1 MLRDLDRENAI
12 KEWAIVINGET
23 QKTDLNYRK
32 AIIGQ
37 YGADVNAYGD
47 GEELAVKLYF

>member
-23 QKTDLNYRK
+23 QKTDLNYMK